1 MIHIVLVEPEIPQNA
16 GNVARTCAALGARLH
31 LVKPMG
37 FLLSDRHLRRA
48 GVDYWTDVDLVVHKS
63 WTDFETSAAAAAA
76 GLFFFTRRAER
87 RFDQARYSSDPYLVF
102 GRESDGLSEA
112 LIRSRGTCCFRLPMK
127 PGTRSLNLANAVA
140 VAAYEA
146 ARQQGFAG
154 LI

>member
-48 GVDYWTDVDLVVHKS
+48 GVDYWTDVDLAVHES
-63 WTDFETSAAAAAA
+63 WTDFESIAAAAAA

-87 RFDQARYSSDPYLVF
+87 RFDQALYGSDPYLVF

-112 LIRSRGTCCFRLPMK
+112 LIRSRGERCFRLPMK

-140 VAAYEA
+140 AAAY
-146 ARQQGFAG
+146 
-154 LI
+154 